1 MTHQS
6 RIRPIE
12 NKVLVIVG
20 STASGKTGLAVE
32 LAKKCHGEVISADSR
47 QVYRGLDI
55 GTAKAT
61 PAEMQGIPHY
71 GIDVADVDEVY
82 TAKDFVEAGQAA
94 ITDIVARGKLPI
106 IAGGTYFYVDILLG
120 RATMPEVPP
129 NQALRAELEAM
140 SAAELFAELR
150 ERDSARAATIDPNN
164 KRRLVRA
171 LEIIAAVGRVPEIP
185 SAERYDTLW
194 LGIERSREDIRR
206 RIETRA
212 HAWLTNGFR
221 DEIAWLL
228 SQNLPP
234 ESIAEFGFEYSIGIA
249 WHKGELTDEEFVEQI
264 VAKNWQYAKRQL
276 QWLKKNDRIHWLPP
290 EVLDTAPVLVTNWLQ
305 G

>member
-1 MTHQS
+1 MKD
-6 RIRPIE
+6 
-12 NKVLVIVG
+12 KVLVIVG

-32 LAKKCHGEVISADSR
+32 LAMQFNGEVISADSR

-61 PAEMQGIPHY
+61 PGEMQGIPHHCL
-71 GIDVADVDEVY
+71 DVANVDEVY

-94 ITDIVARGKLPI
+94 IADITTRGNLPI
-106 IAGGTYFYVDILLG
+106 IAGGTFFYVDLLLG

-129 NQALRAELEAM
+129 NQTLRTELEAM

-185 SAERYDTLW
+185 SEERYDTLW
-194 LGIERSREDIRR
+194 LGIERSREEIRC
-206 RIETRA
+206 RIEKRA
-212 HAWLTNGFR
+212 QQWLSADFKN
-221 DEIAWLL
+221 EIAWLL
-228 SQNLPP
+228 EQNLSP
-234 ESIAEFGFEYSIGIA
+234 ERIAEFGFEYSIGIA
-249 WHKGELTDEEFVEQI
+249 WYRGELNDEEFVEQI
-264 VAKNWQYAKRQL
+264 IAKNWQYAKRQL
-276 QWLKKNDRIHWLPP
+276 QWLKRNENIHWLTPDK
-290 EVLDTAPVLVTNWLQ
+290 LDTAPVMVTNWLQ